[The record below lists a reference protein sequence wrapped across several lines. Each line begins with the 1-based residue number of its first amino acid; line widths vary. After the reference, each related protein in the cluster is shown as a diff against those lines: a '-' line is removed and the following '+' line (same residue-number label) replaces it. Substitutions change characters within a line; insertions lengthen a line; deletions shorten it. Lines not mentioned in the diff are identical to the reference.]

1 MMASMM
7 SLADDL
13 PIGQDDLPYIET
25 LSLKRSSQPKS
36 PPPPSKNASETSTP
50 IHTTSAP
57 RNHFKVPAVLT
68 YSQPPPPP
76 PLPLTAEADEGQDV
90 FQDQDTD
97 DDRQNYSFDSDTYDG
112 MFYNSS
118 SGSEFDSSFDEAHFS
133 TPSKDSA
140 YGSFNNGAYS
150 GFLLPPQSPEHE
162 GKMCVILDMD
172 ETLVHS
178 EFLDGEDYMYRQE
191 EDTRQTDAQDEP
203 DFFLDVCDGVAVR
216 VRPGLTEF
224 LTKLAEHFEV
234 GVFTAAEEVYACPVL
249 DTIDPTGLI
258 SFRLYR
264 DSTSEFNGVSFV
276 KNISR
281 VGRDMRRTVL
291 VDNNIQA
298 TLASPDNSLVCV
310 DYYGDPADNELEGI
324 LDSLMEMD
332 QMADIR
338 PQLQARYQAHT
349 QQMANA
355 WSTF

>member
-1 MMASMM
+1 M
-7 SLADDL
+7 SDL
-13 PIGQDDLPYIET
+13 TDDLPYIET
-25 LSLKRSSQPKS
+25 LSLKRKPSPSDKS
-36 PPPPSKNASETSTP
+36 PPRSVNAEAFTP
-50 IHTTSAP
+50 IGTNPNARDRSQ
-57 RNHFKVPAVLT
+57 VSSVLKFR
-68 YSQPPPPP
+68 PPPPP
-76 PLPLTAEADEGQDV
+76 EEDYFRDQESDEEQ
-90 FQDQDTD
+90 
-97 DDRQNYSFDSDTYDG
+97 QNYSFDSDTYDG

-118 SGSEFDSSFDEAHFS
+118 SGSDFDSSFDEAHFS
-133 TPSKDSA
+133 TPSKSSTF
-140 YGSFNNGAYS
+140 G

-162 GKMCVILDMD
+162 GKMTVILDMD

-191 EDTRQTDAQDEP
+191 EESRHTDAHDEP
-203 DFFLDVCDGVAVR
+203 DFFLNVCDGVAVR

-264 DSTSEFNGVSFV
+264 EATCEHNGVSFV
-276 KNISR
+276 KDISR

-310 DYYGDPADNELEGI
+310 DYYGDPADNELQGI
-324 LDSLMEMD
+324 LSALMEMD
-332 QMADIR
+332 QMPDIR
-338 PQLQARYQAHT
+338 PALKQRYQQAI
-349 QQMANA
+349 QAMNP
-355 WSTF
+355 WGSF